1 VLGTPSPP
9 DAVGGSV
16 PRTNDDGIT
25 EGTSEAPMAEE
36 GDSVAGTRV
45 PPIGAVV
52 LGLDVPPGGNVPV
65 AGGNVDGTTVVGVP
79 GTNVVGGNVPVAG
92 GNVPV
97 AGGNVD
103 GTTVVGVPGTN
114 VVGGNVPV
122 AGGNVP
128 VAGGN
133 VDGTTVVGV
142 PGTNVVGG
150 NVPVAGGNVPKT
162 GLKVVGGSVPTP
174 ELGGSVTGLAVASAG
189 GTVTAPTGLK
199 VVGGNGP
206 PATGLEEMGLNDVG
220 AAVPEIGIGVGADV
234 VVPPAAVGLA
244 VVGTGTATGLL
255 DGGDVPA
262 TIGLEVSFAPTEGA
276 EEVSP
281 RLVGD
286 KVCIVFGFHRQTKV
300 KRVLVSNRSEKGQ
313 PIKNGT

>member
-1 VLGTPSPP
+1 MASTGTVVGAIVLGTPSPP

-25 EGTSEAPMAEE
+25 EGTSEAPVAEE
-36 GDSVAGTRV
+36 GDSVAGTIV

-52 LGLDVPPGGNVPV
+52 LGLDVPPGGNVPVTGDNVPV

-97 AGGNVD
+97 AGDNVD

-128 VAGGN
+128 GGN

-150 NVPVAGGNVPKT
+150 NVPKT

-174 ELGGSVTGLAVASAG
+174 ELGADVTGLAVASAG
-189 GTVTAPTGLK
+189 GTVTTATGLADI
-199 VVGGNGP
+199 GGNVP
-206 PATGLEEMGLNDVG
+206 PATGLEEMGLDDVG

-244 VVGTGTATGLL
+244 VVGTGTTIGLL

-262 TIGLEVSFAPTEGA
+262 TFGLEVSFAPTEGA

-286 KVCIVFGFHRQTKV
+286 KVCIVFGFHRQTRV
-300 KRVLVSNRSEKGQ
+300 K
-313 PIKNGT
+313 

>member
-1 VLGTPSPP
+1 MASTGTVVGAIVLGTPSPP

-25 EGTSEAPMAEE
+25 EGTSEAPVAEE
-36 GDSVAGTRV
+36 GDSVAGTIV

-52 LGLDVPPGGNVPV
+52 LGLDVPPGGNVPVTGGNVPVTGGNVPV

-133 VDGTTVVGV
+133 V
-142 PGTNVVGG
+142 PIAGG

-174 ELGGSVTGLAVASAG
+174 ELGGTVPGLAVASTG
-189 GTVTAPTGLK
+189 GTVTTPTGLK
-199 VVGGNGP
+199 VVGGNDP
-206 PATGLEEMGLNDVG
+206 PATGLEEMGLNDAG

-244 VVGTGTATGLL
+244 DVGTGTTIGLL

-286 KVCIVFGFHRQTKV
+286 KVYIVFGFHRQTKV
-300 KRVLVSNRSEKGQ
+300 K
-313 PIKNGT
+313 

>member
-1 VLGTPSPP
+1 MASTGTVVGAIVLGTPSPP

-25 EGTSEAPMAEE
+25 EGTSEAPVAEE
-36 GDSVAGTRV
+36 GDSVAGTIV

-52 LGLDVPPGGNVPV
+52 LGLDVPPGGNVPVTGGNVPVTGGNVPV

-133 VDGTTVVGV
+133 VPVA
-142 PGTNVVGG
+142 GG

-174 ELGGSVTGLAVASAG
+174 ELGADVTGLAVASAG
-189 GTVTAPTGLK
+189 GTVTTATGLADI
-199 VVGGNGP
+199 GGNVP
-206 PATGLEEMGLNDVG
+206 PATGLEEMGLDDVG

-244 VVGTGTATGLL
+244 VVGTGTTIGLL

-262 TIGLEVSFAPTEGA
+262 TFGLEVSFAPTEGA

-286 KVCIVFGFHRQTKV
+286 KVCIVFGFHRQTRV
-300 KRVLVSNRSEKGQ
+300 K
-313 PIKNGT
+313 

>member
-1 VLGTPSPP
+1 
-9 DAVGGSV
+9 
-16 PRTNDDGIT
+16 
-25 EGTSEAPMAEE
+25 M
-36 GDSVAGTRV
+36 
-45 PPIGAVV
+45 
-52 LGLDVPPGGNVPV
+52 
-65 AGGNVDGTTVVGVP
+65 
-79 GTNVVGGNVPVAG
+79 
-92 GNVPV
+92 

-174 ELGGSVTGLAVASAG
+174 ELGGSVPGLAVASTG
-189 GTVTAPTGLK
+189 GTVTTPTGLK
-199 VVGGNGP
+199 VVGGNDP
-206 PATGLEEMGLNDVG
+206 PATGLEEMGLNDAG

-244 VVGTGTATGLL
+244 DVGTGTTIGLL

-262 TIGLEVSFAPTEGA
+262 TFGLEVSFAPTEGA
-276 EEVSP
+276 GEVSP

-286 KVCIVFGFHRQTKV
+286 KVCIVFGFHRQTRV
-300 KRVLVSNRSEKGQ
+300 K
-313 PIKNGT
+313 

>member
-1 VLGTPSPP
+1 MASTGTVVGAIVLGTPSPP

-25 EGTSEAPMAEE
+25 EGTSEAPVAEE

-128 VAGGN
+128 
-133 VDGTTVVGV
+133 
-142 PGTNVVGG
+142 
-150 NVPVAGGNVPKT
+150 KT

-174 ELGGSVTGLAVASAG
+174 ELGGTVPGLAVASTG
-189 GTVTAPTGLK
+189 CTVTTPTGLK
-199 VVGGNGP
+199 VVGGNDP
-206 PATGLEEMGLNDVG
+206 PATGLEEMGLNDAG

-244 VVGTGTATGLL
+244 DVGTGTTIGLL

-262 TIGLEVSFAPTEGA
+262 TFGLEVSFAPTEGA

-286 KVCIVFGFHRQTKV
+286 KVCIVFGFHRQTRV
-300 KRVLVSNRSEKGQ
+300 K
-313 PIKNGT
+313 